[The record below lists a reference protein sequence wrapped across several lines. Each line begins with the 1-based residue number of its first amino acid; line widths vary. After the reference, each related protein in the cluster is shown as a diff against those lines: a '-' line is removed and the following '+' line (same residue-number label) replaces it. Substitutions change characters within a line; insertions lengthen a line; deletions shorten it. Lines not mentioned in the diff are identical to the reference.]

1 MIRRTILEWEA
12 IRYGEAAD
20 EMPTAAADRIAIV
33 AAASPLAGRGGGG
46 VLEHGRKGL
55 RARGVVGVV
64 AAQGCAL
71 EILPKIDVP
80 GENDVEATGNI
91 RRRLVHML
99 AVALDLKIDTGQ
111 VTALDWQRE
120 TLLET
125 LIRLFSEKLVDA
137 VRQGMPRRYVE
148 HADDLSALRGRLNIT
163 RQFTT
168 LAVEPSRLACRYDA
182 LTPDIAL
189 NRIMKA
195 AVTRLS
201 RIARTTDNQRRLRE
215 LAFAYADIADVPVS
229 ALSWD
234 DVVLDRTN
242 GRWREL
248 LNLARLLLGE
258 RFQTTSAG
266 GSHGFSLLFE
276 MSTLFEEYVA
286 RMLRRALADTDLR
299 VVSQGGRLYCLET
312 DGRRGL
318 FQTRPD
324 ILIKRG
330 DAVVQVIDTKWKRIA
345 ARIDDPKQGVS
356 QADVYQMMAYGRL
369 YRCGRLTL
377 LYPHHRQAG
386 CEEGPIGDYG
396 IRSSEDRLALFAI
409 DVARCDDMAM
419 RLARVCAPT
428 DTMVPVQHLQ
438 SAAMPSNHVPHERR

>member
-1 MIRRTILEWEA
+1 VIRRTILEWEA
-12 IRYGEAAD
+12 IRYGDAAD
-20 EMPTAAADRIAIV
+20 EIPAHAADRLAAV

-46 VLEHGRKGL
+46 VLEHGRKAL
-55 RARGVVGVV
+55 RARGVVGVI
-64 AAQGCAL
+64 AAGGSAL

-80 GENDVEATGNI
+80 GEEGERATGSI

-99 AVALDLKIDTGQ
+99 AVALDLKIDAGQ

-120 TLLET
+120 TLLEI

-148 HADDLSALRGRLNIT
+148 HADDLPALRGRLNIT

-195 AVTRLS
+195 AITRLS

-215 LAFAYADIADVPVS
+215 LAFTYADIADVPVS
-229 ALSWD
+229 ALRWD

-248 LNLARLLLGE
+248 INLARLLLGE

-266 GSHGFSLLFE
+266 GSDGFSLLFE
-276 MSTLFEEYVA
+276 MNTLFEEYIA
-286 RMLRRALADTDLR
+286 RILKRALSDTDLR

-312 DGRRGL
+312 ADRQGV

-345 ARIDDPKQGVS
+345 SRIDDPKRGVS

-369 YRCGRLTL
+369 YQCGRLTL
-377 LYPHHRQAG
+377 VYPHHDQVG
-386 CEEGPIGDYG
+386 CVEGLIGDYTVT
-396 IRSSEDRLALFAI
+396 SSSDHLELFSIDVSRGDNVKERLAA
-409 DVARCDDMAM
+409 ACS
-419 RLARVCAPT
+419 T
-428 DTMVPVQHLQ
+428 YPVD
-438 SAAMPSNHVPHERR
+438 AAVIRTEQ

>member
-1 MIRRTILEWEA
+1 VIRRTILEWET
-12 IRYGEAAD
+12 IRYGAD
-20 EMPTAAADRIAIV
+20 PEREIPAAAADRIAAV
-33 AAASPLAGRGGGG
+33 AEASPLAGRGGGG

-55 RARGVVGVV
+55 RARGVVGVI

-71 EILPKIDVP
+71 EILPKID
-80 GENDVEATGNI
+80 GSGGNDVETTGNI

-99 AVALDLKIDTGQ
+99 AVALDLKIDAGQ

-120 TLLET
+120 TLLEI

-148 HADDLSALRGRLNIT
+148 HEDDLPTLRGRLNVM
-163 RQFTT
+163 RQFTA
-168 LAVEPSRLACRYDA
+168 LAVEPSRLACRFDA

-195 AVTRLS
+195 AVSRLS

-215 LAFAYADIADVPVS
+215 LAFAYADIADVPIT
-229 ALSWD
+229 ALRWD
-234 DVVLDRTN
+234 GVTLDRTN
-242 GRWREL
+242 ARWREL

-266 GSHGFSLLFE
+266 GSDGFSLLFE
-276 MSTLFEEYVA
+276 MNTLFEEYVA
-286 RMLRRALADTDLR
+286 RMLKRALADTDLC

-312 DGRRGL
+312 DDRRGL

-324 ILIKRG
+324 ILIKRS
-330 DAVVQVIDTKWKRIA
+330 DVVVQVIDTKWKRIA
-345 ARIDDPKQGVS
+345 AQIDDPKQGVS

-369 YRCGRLTL
+369 YGCDKLML
-377 LYPHHRQAG
+377 LYPHHPGLSQD
-386 CEEGPIGDYG
+386 EGPQSVHRVTG
-396 IRSSEDRLALFAI
+396 SASFLSTATI
-409 DVARCDDMAM
+409 DVAIEDNIRDRLFAM
-419 RLARVCAPT
+419 ITAVGKT
-428 DTMVPVQHLQ
+428 VP
-438 SAAMPSNHVPHERR
+438 ATTE

>member
-1 MIRRTILEWEA
+1 MIRRTILEWET
-12 IRYGEAAD
+12 IRYGDAAD
-20 EMPTAAADRIAIV
+20 ELPMAAADRIAAV

-55 RARGVVGVV
+55 RARGVVGII

-71 EILPKIDVP
+71 EILPKIDVA
-80 GENDVEATGNI
+80 GGSDAETTGNI
-91 RRRLVHML
+91 RQRLVHML
-99 AVALDLKIDTGQ
+99 AVALDLKIDAGQ

-120 TLLET
+120 TLLEI

-148 HADDLSALRGRLNIT
+148 HADDLPALRGRLNVT
-163 RQFTT
+163 RQFTALT
-168 LAVEPSRLACRYDA
+168 VEPSRLACRFDA

-215 LAFAYADIADVPVS
+215 LAFAYANIADVPVS
-229 ALSWD
+229 ALRWD
-234 DVVLDRTN
+234 EVTLDRTN
-242 GRWREL
+242 ARWREL

-266 GSHGFSLLFE
+266 GSDGFSLLFE
-276 MSTLFEEYVA
+276 MNTLFEEYVA
-286 RMLRRALADTDLR
+286 RMLKRALADTDLR
-299 VVSQGGRLYCLET
+299 VVSQGGRLYCLEAN
-312 DGRRGL
+312 DRRQV

-324 ILIKRG
+324 ILVKRG
-330 DAVVQVIDTKWKRIA
+330 DVVLQVIDTKWKRIA
-345 ARIDDPKQGVS
+345 ARIDDPKRGVS

-369 YRCGRLTL
+369 YRCDRLIL
-377 LYPHHRQAG
+377 LYPHHRDAG
-386 CEEGPIGDYG
+386 CDEGLIGDYAVN
-396 IRSSEDRLALFAI
+396 SSSDRIKLFSIDLAHSDRIKARLAA
-409 DVARCDDMAM
+409 
-419 RLARVCAPT
+419 VCSRSKAEP
-428 DTMVPVQHLQ
+428 DIVI
-438 SAAMPSNHVPHERR
+438 AEA